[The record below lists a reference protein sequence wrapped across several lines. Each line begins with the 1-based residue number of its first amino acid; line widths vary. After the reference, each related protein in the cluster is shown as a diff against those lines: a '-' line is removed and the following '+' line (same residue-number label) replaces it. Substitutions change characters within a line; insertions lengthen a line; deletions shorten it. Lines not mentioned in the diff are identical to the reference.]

1 MGHRHTKAEILEGGL
16 AAALEDGLSQLT
28 FGRLAKR
35 LGINDRT
42 IVYYFPT
49 KDDLVSEVIVSMG
62 MQLQGT
68 LAAAFTTPADDHLGL
83 LRAAWPVLARVEVDP
98 IFALFFEANGMAAT
112 GRDPYRTLVP
122 MLVETWIDWT
132 TKYLKGTA
140 KQRRVEAET
149 AIAILDGLF
158 LLRLLSGPE
167 AAQRAA
173 HRLGIN

>member
-1 MGHRHTKAEILEGGL
+1 MGHRHTKEEILEGGL

-62 MQLQGT
+62 MQLQT
-68 LAAAFTTPADDHLGL
+68 KLAAAFTTPATNHLEL
-83 LRAAWPVLARVEVDP
+83 LRAAWPELARVEVDP
-98 IFALFFEANGMAAT
+98 IFALFFEANGLAAT
-112 GRDPYRTLVP
+112 GRDPYKALVP
-122 MLVETWIDWT
+122 LLVETWIDWT
-132 TKYLKGTA
+132 ATFLKGPA
-140 KQRRVEAET
+140 KQRRIEAET
-149 AIAILDGLF
+149 AVAVLDGLF
-158 LLRLLSGPE
+158 LLRLLSGPA

-173 HRLGIN
+173 HRLGIT